1 MNTSK
6 IVLRFM
12 LVLAAFLLPAA
23 VFAQTSNGTIAGTV
37 TDQSG
42 AVVPKAT
49 VKAES
54 ALLNVSRETST
65 DSAGTFRLE
74 SLSPGTYSVTF
85 TAAGFDIYQVN
96 DVLVGASITVT
107 TNARLNVSAVKHT
120 VVVEAQAGQQI
131 DTQSGQMGT
140 NLTSTEVLELPQNSL
155 NPAEL
160 ALTLPGV
167 QDANGFGFSNGFNYS
182 VNGTRPRG
190 NNFLIDG
197 QDDNDYSIS
206 GQAFQP
212 TNYGAVAEVTIL
224 TNAYSAEYGRGGGS
238 VLNYVF
244 GSGTNQFHGK
254 AWEIGHTSDVDA
266 VDAATAFGGGT
277 KPVSIENVFGFN
289 FGGPVLHD
297 KLFAFGTMQWDRFR
311 STANGDTLGIPTADG
326 LAVLNAVLPTL
337 SPAGQANLNYM
348 LTSFGNLVGT
358 CPSGGPVSCASNP
371 IDLGFGRGIVNTG
384 FVERSGVSEQSN
396 DRQWDVRLDYHIS
409 SSDTL
414 YGSYLRDDGALTPDF
429 FNNSGAYPGFDSLQ
443 GGPSQLFRSGWT
455 RTVGSNIVNELR
467 FSYTNIGFTF
477 GPTAA
482 TAANPFYGFP
492 NVTLGGTS
500 PFNTFGFNG
509 ALPQGRAHKTWQLQE
524 ALSYNFGRHT
534 IKGGI
539 DMTFLSVVDQI
550 PFNSRGALTY
560 NPSPADPAT
569 STPALTDLA
578 NFIDDFSGA
587 SGSASVQ
594 FGNPIIKPS
603 VTMYMPYVE
612 DTWRVK
618 DNLTITFGLRY
629 EYWGVVENSVQYP
642 AVDAKLGNPVINAVF
657 PNSFSFQEQPDRNNF
672 GPRFGF
678 AYTPHIL
685 PWLMGHDK
693 TVIRGG
699 YGIFYDGLF
708 TNILDNTAATAPNTF
723 GGTLVA
729 TAADGPRGLANL
741 SGLLGAVAPA
751 PSPFNTVDTVN
762 NNLRN
767 PLTQQWNL
775 DIQREL
781 PGKFIVT
788 AAYVGT
794 RGQHLFV
801 NQDFNPE
808 NPATGTRFNPNMG
821 DVLSRTNG
829 ADSWYHAAQLEVERR
844 FHTNFLIRGSYTYS
858 KYLDDGSEVFT
869 TTGGSSI
876 AEVPTNQS
884 FDWGPSAYDRRHR
897 FVLAYVWDLPY
908 IHGNTFGRVL
918 TKGFELSGIGTVESG
933 TPNTIFDGLD
943 INEDGRTNDR
953 PVVGNPNLPNTSIG
967 IDGTIL
973 GLNLVPGTYYDLEQ
987 CAFGP
992 GPCIPTSQSGFKWDI
1007 PAFGAPF
1014 GTIGRNSFF
1023 GPGQWFWNSS
1033 VQKRFDLP
1041 FGKLE
1046 QQALTFRVE
1055 AFNLLNHPNLFTP
1068 NTDLLSGT
1076 VFNPAP
1082 TIAGGR
1088 TMKFWLMYSF

>member
-1 MNTSK
+1 
-6 IVLRFM
+6 M
-12 LVLAAFLLPAA
+12 LVFVAFLLPAA
-23 VFAQTSNGTIAGTV
+23 AFAQTSNGTIAGTV

-54 ALLNVSRETST
+54 ALINVSRETTT
-65 DSAGTFRLE
+65 DAGGSFRLE
-74 SLSPGTYSVTF
+74 SVPPGTYSVTF
-85 TAAGFDIYQVN
+85 TASGFDIYQVN
-96 DVLVGASITVT
+96 NVLVGASLTVT
-107 TNARLNVSAVKHT
+107 TNARLNVSQVKHT
-120 VVVEAQAGQQI
+120 IVVEAQAGQQI

-140 NLTSTEVLELPQNSL
+140 NLNTTEVLNLPQNSL

-167 QDANGFGFSNGFNYS
+167 QDGNGFGFSNGFNFS

-197 QDDNDYSIS
+197 QDDNDYSIA

-212 TNYGAVAEVTIL
+212 INYGAVEEVTIL

-238 VLNYVF
+238 VTNYIF

-254 AWEIGHTSDVDA
+254 AWEINNNSEFASTDA
-266 VDAATAFGGGT
+266 NSAFNGVA
-277 KPVSIENVFGFN
+277 KPVSNENIFGFN
-289 FGGPVLHD
+289 FGGPVIHD
-297 KLFAFGTMQWDRFR
+297 KLFVFGTAQWDRFR
-311 STANGDTLGIPTADG
+311 STANGDFGTGLGIPTADG
-326 LAVLNAVLPTL
+326 LATLNAVLPTL

-348 LTSFGNLVGT
+348 LASFGNLVGV
-358 CPSGGPVSCASNP
+358 CPSGGPASCASDP
-371 IDLGFGRGIVNTG
+371 IDLGFGRGSVNTG
-384 FVERSGVSEQSN
+384 FIERTGVGEQSN
-396 DRQWDVRLDYHIS
+396 DRQWDVRVDYHIS
-409 SSDTL
+409 SNDTL
-414 YGSYLRDDGALTPDF
+414 YASYLRDDGALTPDF
-429 FNNSGAYPGFDSLQ
+429 FNNNSAYPGFDSLQ

-455 RTVGSNIVNELR
+455 RTVGANVVNELR

-477 GPTAA
+477 GPTGA
-482 TAANPFYGFP
+482 TAANPLAALP

-500 PFNTFGFNG
+500 PFATFGFNG

-524 ALSYNFGRHT
+524 GLSYTFGRHT

-539 DMTFLSVVDQI
+539 DMTFLGVVDAI
-550 PFNSRGALTY
+550 PFNSRGNLIY
-560 NPSPADPAT
+560 NPSPADVP
-569 STPALTDLA
+569 SGTPALTDLA

-587 SGSASVQ
+587 SGSASIQ
-594 FGNPIIKPS
+594 FGNPVIKPN
-603 VTMYMPYVE
+603 VTMYMPYIQ

-618 DNLTITFGLRY
+618 DNLTLTYGLRY
-629 EYWGVVENSVQYP
+629 EYWGVVENTVQFP
-642 AVDAKLGNPVINAVF
+642 AVDAKLGNPVVNAVF
-657 PNSFSFQEQPDRNNF
+657 PNSFAFEEKPDRNNF

-678 AYTPHIL
+678 AYSPHWGGFL
-685 PWLMGHDK
+685 TGNGK

-708 TNILDNTAATAPNTF
+708 TNILDNTASTAPNSF
-723 GGTLVA
+723 GGTLTA
-729 TAADGPRGLANL
+729 TSTDGPRGIADL
-741 SGLLGAVAPA
+741 SGQLAAIAPVN
-751 PSPFNTVDTVN
+751 SPFNTVDTVN

-801 NQDFNPE
+801 NQDLNPVDP
-808 NPATGTRFNPNMG
+808 NTGDRVNPNMG

-829 ADSWYHAAQLEVERR
+829 ADSWYHSAQLEVERR
-844 FHTNFLIRGSYTYS
+844 FRTNLTIRGSYTYS

-876 AEVPTNQS
+876 AEIPTKQS

-897 FVLAYVWDLPY
+897 FVMAYVWDLPY
-908 IHGNTFGRVL
+908 VHGNTFARVL
-918 TKGFELSGIGTVESG
+918 TKGFTISGIGSVETG
-933 TPNTIFDGLD
+933 TPNTLFDGLD
-943 INEDGRTNDR
+943 INGDGRGNDR
-953 PVVGNPNLPNTSIG
+953 PLAGNQKLPLTSVG

-973 GLNLVPGTYYDLEQ
+973 GLNATPGTFYDLNI

-992 GPCIPTSQSGFKWDI
+992 GPCTPGDQNSFRWDI
-1007 PAFGAPF
+1007 PAFGTPF
-1014 GTIGRNSFF
+1014 GTVGRNNFF
-1023 GPGQWFWNSS
+1023 GPGQVYWNSS
-1033 VQKRFDLP
+1033 VQKKFDLP

-1046 QQALTFRVE
+1046 QQALTFRCE
-1055 AFNLLNHPNLFTP
+1055 AFNVLNHPNLFTP
-1068 NTDLLSGT
+1068 NTGLLNGSFMQT
-1076 VFNPAP
+1076 AP
-1082 TIAGGR
+1082 TIAGAR
-1088 TMKFWLMYSF
+1088 TIKFWLVYNF